1 MGNHNLKRAMRLL
14 LCGVAALCLAA
25 TLAEEIAPA
34 NGINPGPAP
43 VYSAPDEKLE
53 NPDEAVDGEVT
64 LVQEGLGDDNE
75 ANDNDDEDEDDEGP
89 GGIDDAPDWSLG
101 KGEQPAGTEKMKG
114 GWNMRIFTAGQQK
127 RLGVNKYGEKSGPGR
142 LGEGGHPDDSSIV
155 AAEDH
160 SDDADKSHKH
170 EESGSQSLDSDDV
183 DTSEDSGT
191 ANMPDDDPWP
201 W

>member
-101 KGEQPAGTEKMKG
+101 KGEQP
-114 GWNMRIFTAGQQK
+114 
-127 RLGVNKYGEKSGPGR
+127 GPGR